1 MVNTHAIQQLEY
13 YFQNMEVADNR
24 FHDKFQYNVDKY
36 LELKGLLHQ
45 VNVSE
50 NVYFQKE
57 FANFYLV
64 KRLPRPAKAAYFAR
78 FEELKDS
85 DAPIEIREFTDE
97 MTAVLG
103 KNHFSFCSKMAN
115 MINDDAYPIYDSNVA
130 AVFHRRGL
138 GYGVDYRYHIFVD
151 LRDTYNSLRG
161 HHLVDDFRNR
171 FHAEGVGH
179 MKLLD
184 TMYWFVGDCIKND
197 IHI

>member
-1 MVNTHAIQQLEY
+1 
-13 YFQNMEVADNR
+13 MEVADNR

-138 GYGVDYRYHIFVD
+138 GYGMDYRYHIFVD